1 MHKPVAIAV
10 SGGKHAELIV
20 RINADNPLVDPH
32 YIDELV
38 ADALACGAEYESFVV
53 TVCDCAGLEVG
64 QGFGLPGRDEV
75 DDIRIRL
82 VYERGESGGEKRL
95 VGKKSAGI
103 GGHINP
109 VLDSGGTN
117 AEEYALSL
125 CREAGEELG
134 EAALKALIGPL
145 QPVAAIHDRSNAVSR
160 VHLGFVHVV
169 RTNKRLPL
177 TSSELCIKN
186 PQYVPIKEL
195 VMEELE
201 VWSQLAVKAIDWTE
215 EG

>member
-1 MHKPVAIAV
+1 MKNYGMEQVLVVSVGFLKREGLFFEGITQAKRLQREAV
-10 SGGKHAELIV
+10 RAANFYDRTPAET
-20 RINADNPLVDPH
+20 
-32 YIDELV
+32 DERFLQIIP
-38 ADALACGAEYESFVV
+38 Y
-53 TVCDCAGLEVG
+53 TVWLYK
-64 QGFGLPGRDEV
+64 
-75 DDIRIRL
+75 DDVL

-95 VGKKSAGI
+95 VGSKSIGI
-103 GGHINP
+103 GGHIDP
-109 VLDSGGTN
+109 SLDSSGTN

-134 EAALKALIGPL
+134 EAALAALVGPNH
-145 QPVAAIHDRSNAVSR
+145 PVAAIHDRSNAVSR

-177 TSSELCIKN
+177 TDSEVCIKN

-201 VWSQLAVKAIDWTE
+201 VWSQLAVKAIDW
-215 EG
+215 

>member
-1 MHKPVAIAV
+1 MKDYGKEQVLVVSVNFLRKEGLFFEGIRQAKRLQREAV
-10 SGGKHAELIV
+10 RAAQFYDRTPAET
-20 RINADNPLVDPH
+20 
-32 YIDELV
+32 DEQFLQIIPYSV
-38 ADALACGAEYESFVV
+38 FVCGEDV
-53 TVCDCAGLEVG
+53 
-64 QGFGLPGRDEV
+64 
-75 DDIRIRL
+75 L